1 MQLLPTL
8 AEEVNGINL
17 YAYCGNNPVMAV
29 DPNGTWSWK
38 AFWKVV
44 GAVAIVAAIT
54 IAIVFTAGGAAIALG
69 ASATMINSIVAGATL
84 GGLLMGGGEI
94 IHQIKS
100 YGAENI
106 NLGSVAIEAL
116 SGSLY
121 GAMAGISAVTNSPGV
136 YFGVKAGRVALSGL
150 TAYLHGRADGL
161 SRSESLKKGGFAAL
175 GSAVIQML
183 FSVVDISNGYSS
195 AYGLQEG
202 TILGRRGAFGLK
214 QEIVQGTIMSGRI
227 IWRHLTETFGGFS
240 GVDEFFGNLLKKLIL
255 KILL

>member
-94 IHQIKS
+94 IHQIK
-100 YGAENI
+100 
-106 NLGSVAIEAL
+106 
-116 SGSLY
+116 
-121 GAMAGISAVTNSPGV
+121 
-136 YFGVKAGRVALSGL
+136 
-150 TAYLHGRADGL
+150 
-161 SRSESLKKGGFAAL
+161 
-175 GSAVIQML
+175 
-183 FSVVDISNGYSS
+183 
-195 AYGLQEG
+195 
-202 TILGRRGAFGLK
+202 
-214 QEIVQGTIMSGRI
+214 
-227 IWRHLTETFGGFS
+227 
-240 GVDEFFGNLLKKLIL
+240 
-255 KILL
+255 